1 MFQAMKYFGV
11 PSRMCLFEGENHNLF
26 AQWQA
31 PRHRIR
37 RLREIAA
44 WIDRYC

>member
-11 PSRMCLFEGENHNLF
+11 PSRMCLFEGENHNLSRNGK
-26 AQWQA
+26 